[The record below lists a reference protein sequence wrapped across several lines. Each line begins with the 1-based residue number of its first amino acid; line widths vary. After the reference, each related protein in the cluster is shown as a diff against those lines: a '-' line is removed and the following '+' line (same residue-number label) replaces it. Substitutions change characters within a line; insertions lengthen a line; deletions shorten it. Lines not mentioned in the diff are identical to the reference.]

1 MLITSSLDPGII
13 PKNVIKKYNNLDIQ
27 SGKRV
32 RIIKYSYHS
41 NYKIMYFQSYNGSR
55 LLEKNI
61 LNDNFI

>member
-41 NYKIMYFQSYNGSR
+41 NYKIKY
-55 LLEKNI
+55 L
-61 LNDNFI
+61 

>member
-41 NYKIMYFQSYNGSR
+41 NYKI
-55 LLEKNI
+55 I
-61 LNDNFI
+61 NFSLIMGLDYYKKIF